1 MPEIDTKKSG
11 KGTHMD
17 ARELTRGASFCALGI
32 LTPIV
37 FHMMGLGKLF
47 LPMHIPIL
55 VAGAVLSFPVGI
67 SVAIL
72 TPFLSMLLTGMPP
85 FPYAILMCFEL
96 MALSGAA
103 FLFTRTRIPLLLALA
118 FAILIRCAVTWVIT
132 FQFSRL
138 LGLPPH
144 ITGCISIISGFPG
157 IILQLIIAPAA
168 ILSIRSRLASIRFD

>member
-1 MPEIDTKKSG
+1 
-11 KGTHMD
+11 MD

-37 FHMMGLGKLF
+37 FHMMGLGKIF
-47 LPMHIPIL
+47 LPMHIPVL
-55 VAGAVLSFPVGI
+55 VAGAVLTFPVGI
-67 SVAIL
+67 SVALL

-85 FPYAILMCFEL
+85 LPYAILMCFEL

-103 FLFTRTRIPLLLALA
+103 FIFTRMHIPIIIALA
-118 FAILIRCAVTWVIT
+118 CAIIIRCAVTWIIT

-144 ITGCISIISGFPG
+144 IAGWTSIISGSPG
-157 IILQLIIAPAA
+157 IVLQLIIAPAA
-168 ILSIRSRLASIRFD
+168 ILSIRSRTAFSRSN